1 MKKCEYTNSIHYSS
15 NSHKLFYLK
24 DLEMEKQ
31 ENQFS
36 IEIGEEK
43 SSNKFGPQI
52 YTNGVYFYIKI

>member
-1 MKKCEYTNSIHYSS
+1 
-15 NSHKLFYLK
+15 
-24 DLEMEKQ
+24 MEKQ